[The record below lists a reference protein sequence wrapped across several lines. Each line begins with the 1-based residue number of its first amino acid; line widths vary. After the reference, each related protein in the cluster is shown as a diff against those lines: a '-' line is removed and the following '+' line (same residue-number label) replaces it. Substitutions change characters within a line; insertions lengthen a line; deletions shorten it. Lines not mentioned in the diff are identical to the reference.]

1 MGKLLKLIN
10 GNVDSDENQ
19 LTKLKEKNELMF
31 ILKRSRERGKVIQ
44 RPRNKKEKDLDYG
57 S

>member
-19 LTKLKEKNELMF
+19 LTKLKEENELMF